1 MFPIF
6 RSTPALVVGIPV
18 ARANFCFACEIPKA
32 RFHEKLRPGMG
43 VDFLFILEYFIST
56 TLLGTEVTVWL
67 GNQFIFKCIVFK
79 AYSRILRIRFVS
91 YETTFHAIQH
101 KLIGIPTSTTVKEYL
116 ICTVW
121 NVEYAAE

>member
-18 ARANFCFACEIPKA
+18 ARAIFCFACVIPKA
-32 RFHEKLRPGMG
+32 RFHEKLRPGIG

-79 AYSRILRIRFVS
+79 TYGRVL
-91 YETTFHAIQH
+91 
-101 KLIGIPTSTTVKEYL
+101 
-116 ICTVW
+116 
-121 NVEYAAE
+121 